1 MRHTQLLELFIDLLG
16 KLAAALLALLADLA
30 GGLEVVDP
38 QLLVGGFQ
46 LLEFGIAV
54 LDKVQLLP

>member
-1 MRHTQLLELFIDLLG
+1 MGHAQLLELFVDLLG
-16 KLAAALLALLADLA
+16 ELAAAFLALLADLV